1 MRRIQVL
8 DQHECHAGSGRQ
20 VLQKLRKRLQATR
33 RSAHADDGEASP
45 DALGIVQLAGR
56 SPAAW
61 RKRGSGLRSGG
72 GRFAGCLAGRF
83 AATLYGHTQFS
94 MRYSGS
100 APEAGGFRTALGLPR
115 ADTIKTYLTVIQKN
129 IL

>member
-1 MRRIQVL
+1 
-8 DQHECHAGSGRQ
+8 
-20 VLQKLRKRLQATR
+20 
-33 RSAHADDGEASP
+33 
-45 DALGIVQLAGR
+45 
-56 SPAAW
+56 
-61 RKRGSGLRSGG
+61 
-72 GRFAGCLAGRF
+72 
-83 AATLYGHTQFS
+83 